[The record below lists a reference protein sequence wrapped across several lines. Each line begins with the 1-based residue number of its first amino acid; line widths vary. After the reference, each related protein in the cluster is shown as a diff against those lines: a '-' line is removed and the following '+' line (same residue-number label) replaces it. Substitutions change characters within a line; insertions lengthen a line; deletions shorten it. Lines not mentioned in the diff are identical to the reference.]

1 MYRLLGTFFA
11 GFIFVAGVMASA
23 QALAGSPREHID
35 ASLIKFVAAF
45 NAGDGAGVAALYTED
60 AALLPPGGTQ
70 VNGRAAIQDFWQG
83 AIDSGMKID
92 SLGAVEVDA
101 NGNIAGEIGEFVL
114 SVPGEGGASK
124 VPGKYIV
131 IWKRDGHSW
140 MLHRDI
146 WNTN

>member
-11 GFIFVAGVMASA
+11 GFILVSSLLAATQA
-23 QALAGSPREHID
+23 QAGSPREHID
-35 ASLIKFVAAF
+35 NSLVKFVAAF

-60 AALLPPGGTQ
+60 AALLPPGGTE
-70 VNGRAAIQDFWQG
+70 VNGRAAIQEFWQG

-101 NGNIAGEIGEFVL
+101 SGALAGEVGAFVL
-114 SVPGEGGASK
+114 SVPGDEGTSK
-124 VPGKYIV
+124 VAGKYIV
-131 IWKRDGHSW
+131 IWKRQGHNW
-140 MLHRDI
+140 LLHRDI

>member
-11 GFIFVAGVMASA
+11 GFILVSGVLVSTP
-23 QALAGSPREHID
+23 ALAGSPREHID

-45 NAGDGAGVAALYTED
+45 NAGDGAAVAALYTED

-70 VNGRAAIQDFWQG
+70 VNGRAAIEEFWQG

-92 SLGAVEVDA
+92 SLGAVEVEA
-101 NGNIAGEIGEFVL
+101 NGDLAGEVGEFVL
-114 SVPGEGGASK
+114 LVPGDEGTSEVA
-124 VPGKYIV
+124 GKYIV
-131 IWKRDGHSW
+131 IWKRHENNW
-140 MLHRDI
+140 QLHRDI